1 MLDSVKKI
9 NYLITKQQRKALV
22 LLTIL
27 LFIGVVLEVFG
38 LGMIIPLISIMLDK
52 SSVSKLTDM
61 FPTLDFL
68 LSFSHN
74 ELISYALISLF
85 SIYLLKSFFLVL
97 LNYKQNNFLSKLG
110 AHISN
115 TLFELYISQ
124 NYSYHLKAN
133 SSRLIKNIQQEVAIF
148 NSFNQALM
156 NLFIESALVLSVL
169 ITLVIIEPIGALAVG
184 GLLLLL
190 SILFFQFT
198 KRRLS
203 NWGQVRQVLDTQISK
218 VILEGFGSI
227 KTLKVLGREAVF
239 ITKLSK
245 LNIDKALI
253 TAKSN
258 TINLLPRYYL
268 ELMSIFGLS
277 IFIVSKILL
286 GSDLTS
292 LVAVLGVFVAA
303 IFRAM
308 PSANKIIASLQTL
321 KYQKASIDVLYTEFS
336 TLNLVKPYSNKSAKP
351 FYNLSMHDLSYT
363 YEGSNKFVLKNINL
377 TINKGDA
384 VGIIGTSG
392 AGKST
397 LIDIIIGLLGVDKEN
412 YKINDGALTPTSQ
425 NWKMKIGYVP
435 QDIFLLDASIKENIA
450 FGIAA
455 DKINEEQVKY
465 ALNASQLF
473 NFTQGLEKGIETT
486 VGERGVQLSG
496 GQKQRIGIARAL
508 YNNPELIVLDE
519 ATAALDTKTESEV
532 MDAIKSLKREKTII
546 IIAHRLST
554 LKECDYIY
562 EISNGEIKKTDI

>member
-68 LSFSHN
+68 LLFSHN

-245 LNIDKALI
+245 LNIDKAVI

-258 TINLLPRYYL
+258 TTNLLPRYYL

-336 TLNLVKPYSNKSAKP
+336 TLNLVKPYSNKSAES

-384 VGIIGTSG
+384 VGIIGASG

-450 FGIAA
+450 FGKAA

-532 MDAIKSLKREKTII
+532 MDAIKLLKREKTII